1 MDYGLVSFGSA
12 LGQPI
17 AVADVASEYTD
28 QVALVVARGYRSV
41 LRCPP
46 GVGVTDLAVDAAR
59 EALAAGGVSAA
70 DLDLVVLAVT
80 DITEYL
86 YWDAA
91 ASLAHR
97 LGATKAEAVLL
108 TQACAAGVL
117 SLDTVAGKLAT
128 HPGYSTVLVVAANR
142 CCEAYW
148 NRLDTQ
154 PLVFSDG
161 AAAAVAVRGHR
172 RLKWLASEARTDGR
186 YADFYRLDAG
196 GSAMPF
202 GSAGTGGTALRVRDG
217 WEVMDY
223 FDHDAGR
230 LRWFAEHLDEQA
242 KVTVERACARAG
254 SDVGELGKVILI
266 NDNAAA
272 MTSLAE
278 RLGVP
283 LSRTNLE
290 LALDHGHLGA
300 ADQLFCL
307 GQYDSR
313 GELRPGDRVALVAR
327 GRGMHWA
334 CTLLEV

>member
-1 MDYGLVSFGSA
+1 
-12 LGQPI
+12 
-17 AVADVASEYTD
+17 
-28 QVALVVARGYRSV
+28 
-41 LRCPP
+41 
-46 GVGVTDLAVDAAR
+46 
-59 EALAAGGVSAA
+59 
-70 DLDLVVLAVT
+70 VVLAVT

-91 ASLAHR
+91 ASLAYR

-128 HPGYSTVLVVAANR
+128 HPAYSTALVVAANR

-172 RLKWLASEARTDGR
+172 RLRWLVSEARTEGR
-186 YADFYRLDAG
+186 YVDFYRLDVG

-202 GSAGTGGTALRVRDG
+202 GSAASAGAGLRVRDS
-217 WEVMDY
+217 WEVMEY
-223 FDHDAGR
+223 FDHGAGQ
-230 LRWFAEHLDEQA
+230 LRWFAEQLDEQV
-242 KVTVERACARAG
+242 KLTVERACGRVG
-254 SDVGELGKVILI
+254 IELGELSKVILV
-266 NDNAAA
+266 NDNAAV

-283 LSRTNLE
+283 LARTNLE
-290 LALDHGHLGA
+290 LALEHGHLGA

-307 GQYDSR
+307 SQYHGR
-313 GELRPGDRVALVAR
+313 GELLPGDRVALVAR